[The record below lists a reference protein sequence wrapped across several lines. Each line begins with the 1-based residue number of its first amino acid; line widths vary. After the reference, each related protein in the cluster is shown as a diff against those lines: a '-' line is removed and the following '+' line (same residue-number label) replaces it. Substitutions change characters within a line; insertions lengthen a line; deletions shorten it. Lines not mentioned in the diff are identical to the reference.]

1 MTNSLNIN
9 TVPNNKSKFSDIK
22 PLQDNN
28 NWVEVK
34 TVPKNNSQFNNIKS
48 YEDKSILGK
57 DDFLKILVTQL
68 ANQDPSS
75 PLQDKDF
82 IAQMATFSSLE
93 QMTNLNIA
101 FGKFANSQINQ
112 YTAAIGKEI
121 SWTPNGATSP
131 VTGVVT
137 GVSSQ
142 DGNYFYLVG
151 KEKVP
156 SYLVTEIKE
165 VTPGPPEP
173 PEVTPEPPEVKPEPH
188 EVTPE
193 SK

>member
-1 MTNSLNIN
+1 MDITN
-9 TVPNNKSKFSDIK
+9 VPNS
-22 PLQDNN
+22 
-28 NWVEVK
+28 
-34 TVPKNNSQFNNIKS
+34 NSPFNNIKPF
-48 YEDKSILGK
+48 EEKSILGK
-57 DDFLKILVTQL
+57 DDFLRILVTQL
-68 ANQDPSS
+68 AHQDPSN

-101 FGKFANSQINQ
+101 FGKFATSQINQ
-112 YTAAIGKEI
+112 YTAAIGKQI
-121 SWTPNGATSP
+121 SWTPAGATSP

-151 KEKVP
+151 NEKIP

-165 VTPGPPEP
+165 VTP
-173 PEVTPEPPEVKPEPH
+173 
-188 EVTPE
+188 E